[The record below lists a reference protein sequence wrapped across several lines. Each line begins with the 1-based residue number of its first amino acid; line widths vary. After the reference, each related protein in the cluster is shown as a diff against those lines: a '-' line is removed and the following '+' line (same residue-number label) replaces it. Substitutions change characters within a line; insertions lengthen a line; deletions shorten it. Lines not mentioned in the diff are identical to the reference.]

1 MPLNRKAQIF
11 TWDLILAT
19 VIFFIVLGT
28 ILFLWTDTLEDI
40 DSADTEYELSWL
52 ATAVSEQ
59 LARTPGTPYDW
70 AQSQNISSMTVLGLA
85 STKQIGND
93 TRTLDRVLDPDKVIA
108 FIALTQKTDN
118 TSFDQVK
125 YAQLRNRLFGTGK
138 YDFYV
143 ELSCLDPTVLD
154 CFEGL
159 HFDNLVNYNITCNA
173 SNTVFYISNHTLK
186 SDPYLSEIWRFD
198 EGVDNLTSDSS
209 GEESDA
215 TINGASWATGKYGSA
230 LNFDGTNDYVEAI
243 PQTPVSGAFTVAL
256 WAKVSDDAARNII
269 STTGPS
275 DYGFNM
281 EFLNGN
287 EINASIGTG
296 TGWLAT
302 TANVTLQYNHINW
315 YHIAYAVNQTG
326 YRIFVNGTLV
336 KTWTYGPGTPLL
348 FDVNHTLNIGRRH
361 DGTEYFNG
369 TIDEVK
375 VWRRALSDT
384 EVLDEYVRA
393 EKSCRFGKN
402 VSMVNASYQI
412 YDSKTVTFRK
422 SNEDSLFDDD
432 SVFLEPTANLKVV
445 VYRTE

>member
-19 VIFFIVLGT
+19 VIFLIVLGT

-52 ATAVSEQ
+52 ATAVSDQ

-70 AQSQNISSMTVLGLA
+70 AQSQNISSITVLGLA

-93 TRTLDRVLDPDKVIA
+93 TRTLDRVLDLDKVIA
-108 FIALTQKTDN
+108 FINLTQKTD
-118 TSFDQVK
+118 TKSFDQVK

-143 ELSCLDPTVLD
+143 ELSCIDPTVLD

-159 HFDNLVNYNITCNA
+159 QSDNIVNYNFTCNA
-173 SNTVFYISNHTLK
+173 SNTPFYVLNHTLK
-186 SDPYLSEIWRFD
+186 SDPDLAAIWRFD
-198 EGVDNLTSDSS
+198 EDADNLASDSS
-209 GEESDA
+209 GEGNDA

-230 LNFDGTNDYVEAI
+230 LNFDGNDYVEAI
-243 PQTPVSGAFTVAL
+243 PQTTVTGAFTIAL
-256 WAKVSDDAARNII
+256 WTKVGDGNPRTIF
-269 STTGPS
+269 STRGPA
-275 DYGFNM
+275 DYGFDM
-281 EFLNGN
+281 EFRNGN
-287 EINASIGTG
+287 EINASIGNG
-296 TGWLAT
+296 IAWLAP
-302 TANVTLQYNHINW
+302 TANASLIYAHDYW
-315 YHIAYAVNQTG
+315 YHIVYAVNQTG
-326 YRIFVNGTLV
+326 YRIFINGTLA
-336 KTWTYGPGTPLL
+336 KTGTYVGTPIL
-348 FDVNHTLNIGRRH
+348 FDVNHTLNIGRKQ
-361 DGTEYFNG
+361 DGSDYFNG

-422 SNEDSLFDDD
+422 SSEDSLFDDD
-432 SVFLEPTANLKVV
+432 SVFLEPTANLNVV

>member
-1 MPLNRKAQIF
+1 MPLNRKGQIF
-11 TWDLILAT
+11 TWDIILAT
-19 VIFFIVLGT
+19 MIFLIVLGT

-70 AQSQNISSMTVLGLA
+70 TLSQNIGNITVIGLA
-85 STKQIGND
+85 DTRQIGND

-108 FIALTQKTDN
+108 FIDFTQTG
-118 TSFDQVK
+118 TVFDQTK
-125 YAQLRNRLFGTGK
+125 YAKLRNRVFGTGK

-159 HFDNLVNYNITCNA
+159 QFNNIVNYNMTCNA
-173 SNTVFYISNHTLK
+173 SNTIFYISNHTLK
-186 SDPYLSEIWRFD
+186 SDPYLEGIWRFD
-198 EGVDNLTSDSS
+198 EGSGNLAADNSQE
-209 GEESDA
+209 GNDA
-215 TINGASWATGKYGSA
+215 TIYGASWTTGKYGSA
-230 LNFDGTNDYVEAI
+230 LLFDGANGYVDAI
-243 PQTPVSGAFTVAL
+243 PQATVSGAFTITL
-256 WAKVSDDAARNII
+256 WAKVGDDAARNII

-275 DYGFNM
+275 DYGFNL
-281 EFLNGN
+281 ELRNGN

-296 TGWLAT
+296 TMWLAP
-302 TANVTLQYNHINW
+302 TANATIPYNHDYW

-326 YRIFVNGTLV
+326 YRIFINGTLV
-336 KTWTYGPGTPLL
+336 KTGTYAMGTPIL

-375 VWRRALSDT
+375 VWRRALTDT
-384 EVLDEYVRA
+384 EVLNEYVRA
-393 EKSCRFGKN
+393 DQSCRFGKY
-402 VSMVNASYQI
+402 VSITDSSYQI

-422 SNEDSLFDDD
+422 SRNDSIFDDD
-432 SVFLEPTANLKVV
+432 TAFLEPTANLKVV